1 MGKGSSN
8 SGAGA
13 PQQSSINTYDTSVP
27 TYAQPYVNNMLGA
40 VQGQLYNTDASG
52 QATGLKAYQPYST
65 NPSDYFAPFSP
76 LQQQAQQNAANMQ
89 VAPQLGQA
97 ADYTNQA
104 AQGALGT
111 VGQAQN
117 YANQGIA
124 GAQYNAD
131 LSNMYG
137 AQGQASG
144 LQGQQL
150 GIEGG
155 GEYGSMGAG
164 YGQQG
169 ANIGTAGGAYYGGQ
183 GMGYGA
189 QGAGLAGTNLGIGA
203 LGTQQGLSYGQNA
216 QNPYAVQSYMNPYL
230 QASLAPAQQLLNQ
243 QYGMQGAAEQG
254 AATSAGAFGGSR
266 EALMQGL
273 NQQNAN
279 LASNQLVSN
288 AYNQAYNT
296 ANQNMQAASQLGMQG
311 ANVGL
316 QGLQG
321 ANTAYGTGIAG
332 ANTGLQGVNT
342 QLAGTAQGMQGA
354 QVGLQGVDRQ
364 LAGTAQGM
372 QGAQIGL
379 QGAQQAGNLDIAGA
393 QLGLSGVGAQQA
405 GYGLAGQQGQNLAN
419 IGQTQY
425 GQQMGI
431 NNLQNQVGAQQTAA
445 QQAIINQAVQNYT
458 NQQQYP
464 YMQLGFA
471 NNMLRGLPMSS
482 QTVSNYVGVPNPY
495 TQAISGIGTLA
506 TAPGLFSN
514 SQQTNAEGGL
524 LETKKM
530 ASGGITQAYD
540 VGGAVRADL
549 YQMSP
554 QELKQYMQE
563 SSSPEAKRMAQ
574 EILSEKMP
582 QRMVSGGIAAVKR
595 YAEGTPENE
604 AGVSESGGDKNSDTP
619 EIRREAALNALN
631 QGMPLDYNQYKGEPI
646 SKSDYYR
653 QRDLAEAAI
662 KRNIPLPV
670 SQESVSARQSV
681 YGLPPKVTP
690 TATPVATPP
699 APVATQQGITAVP
712 IPTAPVV
719 NPTAS
724 TIGPGGIPLNVGTSP
739 VVPQTTQTTPAAEP
753 TITQTAPAATQ
764 TVPTAVQT
772 NAGILGAPYNLGAQT
787 RQQYQE
793 LIGEPLKTFAEQ
805 LKERE
810 DYLGPNTA
818 AKNERMR
825 IMAERTNQADEKER
839 LMQIRRAQFFANL
852 GTKTGPTIMAAAAA
866 MKETLPSL
874 IEDQKE
880 QRKQRQELDR
890 AMTQLEMSERAEKAG
905 NYDAAQTA
913 RDKAIGHMV
922 NVNKSVVDLR
932 KQELENQGRAAVAG
946 MQEHR
951 ADKRF
956 DIEQKKIDERRKA
969 DEAKAAAQ
977 EKKLYIDKYAATE
990 RERITAANN
999 WAKIKNSDDY
1009 KFTEQTANMPN
1020 PNKDP
1025 KKQSVIDQ
1033 AKQKLEDYRREY
1045 KAPVDALETSRI
1057 WYGTQAG
1064 ILKENKN
1071 PEGVVDLNKF
1081 LPK

>member
-104 AQGALGT
+104 AQGALDS
-111 VGQAQN
+111 
-117 YANQGIA
+117 ANIA
-124 GAQYNAD
+124 YG
-131 LSNMYG
+131 YG

-155 GEYGSMGAG
+155 GKYGSMGAG

-243 QYGMQGAAEQG
+243 QYDMQGAAEQG
-254 AATSAGAFGGSR
+254 AATSKGAFGGSR

-273 NQQNAN
+273 NQQNRM
-279 LASNQLVSN
+279 LAQNQLVGN

-296 ANQNMQAASQLGMQG
+296 ANQNMQAAAQLGMQG
-311 ANVGL
+311 AGVGL

-354 QVGLQGVDRQ
+354 QVGLAGVDRQ

-379 QGAQQAGNLDIAGA
+379 QGVNAA
-393 QLGLSGVGAQQA
+393 QA

-431 NNLQNQVGAQQTAA
+431 NNLQNQIGAQQTAA

-506 TAPGLFSN
+506 TAPGLFN
-514 SQQTNAEGGL
+514 DSQQTNAEGGL

-574 EILSEKMP
+574 EILNEKMP

-595 YAEGTPENE
+595 YAKGTPENE
-604 AGVSESGGDKNSDTP
+604 AGASESGGDSAGEK
-619 EIRREAALNALN
+619 EAQAALRRKKAGIPDTLF
-631 QGMPLDYNQYKGEPI
+631 GI
-646 SKSDYYR
+646 
-653 QRDLAEAAI
+653 DLT
-662 KRNIPLPV
+662 
-670 SQESVSARQSV
+670 Q
-681 YGLPPKVTP
+681 TP
-690 TATPVATPP
+690 TATPAEERLIPKAWESLTNIMPKGLRKIQESQTVPVETPP
-699 APVATQQGITAVP
+699 APVAAQQGITAVP
-712 IPTAPVV
+712 TPTAPAV
-719 NPTAS
+719 NPAAS

-739 VVPQTTQTTPAAEP
+739 VVPQTAPTSTQTVPVA
-753 TITQTAPAATQ
+753 TQTVPAATQ
-764 TVPTAVQT
+764 TVLADKTGIAGVGNVGTDDFMSNMMARLGITKPESQEEYLARREKAV
-772 NAGILGAPYNLGAQT
+772 
-787 RQQYQE
+787 
-793 LIGEPLKTFAEQ
+793 
-805 LKERE
+805 
-810 DYLGPNTA
+810 GPDTVTA
-818 AKNERMR
+818 AQRER
-825 IMAERTNQADEKER
+825 IMSERNTQREEMAR
-839 LMQIRRAQFFANL
+839 LKQIRQAEFFANL
-852 GTKTGPTIMAAAAA
+852 GTKTGPTLMAISSA
-866 MKETLPSL
+866 MKETLPKL
-874 IEDQKE
+874 VEDDKMQGE
-880 QRKQRQELDR
+880 MRRKLNDAMYNLDH
-890 AMTQLEMSERAEKAG
+890 AERAEKIG
-905 NYDAAQTA
+905 NFDAYEKYKADSVKQITEVGKMATEVYREKLRGQATISAASLREKGENTRAQQRATHETNLEKY
-913 RDKAIGHMV
+913 RSSEIE
-922 NVNKSVVDLR
+922 R
-932 KQELENQGRAAVAG
+932 KQKDA
-946 MQEHR
+946 
-951 ADKRF
+951 
-956 DIEQKKIDERRKA
+956 DERDYLTSSRNFQQAQQKLA
-969 DEAKAAAQ
+969 DVRRSKEYIELKKEAGQNNPDKKPYIQNQIDTAKAALDEIERPYLENISTLKRDSLYYGRKSGRIKDDS
-977 EKKLYIDKYAATE
+977 EK
-990 RERITAANN
+990 
-999 WAKIKNSDDY
+999 DD
-1009 KFTEQTANMPN
+1009 
-1020 PNKDP
+1020 
-1025 KKQSVIDQ
+1025 
-1033 AKQKLEDYRREY
+1033 
-1045 KAPVDALETSRI
+1045 
-1057 WYGTQAG
+1057 AG
-1064 ILKENKN
+1064 I
-1071 PEGVVDLNKF
+1071 DLSQFNYK
-1081 LPK
+1081 K